1 MNIDLGGRIALVTGG
16 AAGIGEAIA
25 RALAIEGCLVSIAD
39 RDGVAADRAAAALTA
54 EGLQARSIEIDVGD
68 PAAVAQAFE
77 RLRRTDGRLDI
88 LVNGAGILS
97 SGPAVDVAVSEWERV
112 VRVNLS
118 SVLHCAK
125 AAIPLMTAQR
135 RGRIVNIASVA
146 AMRGG
151 GSLGNAL
158 YGASKAGVVAL
169 TMGLAR
175 ELGPHGITVNA
186 VAPAVAETAMTRSKL
201 TAEMRQRITAR
212 IPFGPACRH
221 LRHRRSGGISCLGSR
236 RLHNRGSHPDRRRH
250 LDDVSMIRKSLPAG
264 LTRGWEPVFGKDH
277 AQTEEQC
284 VPTVPSAAHKAF
296 DPT

>member
-1 MNIDLGGRIALVTGG
+1 MDLDLGGRIALVTGG

-54 EGLQARSIEIDVGD
+54 EGLQARSLEIDVGD

-77 RLRRTDGRLDI
+77 RLRQTDGRLDI

-118 SVLHCAK
+118 GVLYCAK

-212 IPFGPACRH
+212 IPLGRLAATSDIADLVAFLASNRAGFITGAVIPVD
-221 LRHRRSGGISCLGSR
+221 GGI
-236 RLHNRGSHPDRRRH
+236 
-250 LDDVSMIRKSLPAG
+250 
-264 LTRGWEPVFGKDH
+264 LT
-277 AQTEEQC
+277 T
-284 VPTVPSAAHKAF
+284 
-296 DPT
+296 